1 MVAITNSSG
10 TTTFPIRPYEKTKIE
25 IKDNEIP
32 LEASTEVLEMYPV
45 AYARSGVIVKFPI
58 KITKNALVKIYL
70 PNDTPIPAGASVNLL
85 NRKENF
91 VAGRNG
97 EVYLT
102 DLSEKNQVIVTWL
115 ENRCEL
121 TVEID
126 PQQSQEQ
133 IIGPLKCILKN

>member
-1 MVAITNSSG
+1 ML
-10 TTTFPIRPYEKTKIE
+10 F
-25 IKDNEIP
+25 
-32 LEASTEVLEMYPV
+32 
-45 AYARSGVIVKFPI
+45 RS
-58 KITKNALVKIYL
+58 
-70 PNDTPIPAGASVNLL
+70 ASVNLV